1 MFGNKSNSKFYRTG
15 GTRGGQ
21 DQFKWDDV
29 KNDKYREN
37 YLGHSVHAT
46 VGRWQKGK
54 DLTWYA
60 KSKGEQNASLE
71 EERRRLRELDEDLMN
86 EALGIRAEK
95 KWNERET
102 LDAEEVRRLLAKGQ
116 SNKEEEDGM
125 VEDRGKGL
133 GAGAAKFHD
142 HLDRKTKVQVELE
155 KYRAQQ
161 QQSAEEES
169 RSKLAGRIID
179 PSKDKKGSYSADD
192 ITAPG
197 VSLEKPAPDASSKD
211 NYHRDS
217 RNRDVV
223 GSSSSSSRMPRDR
236 VPQEDTSFRGD
247 QRPREVRDRSRSRD
261 RVRRDSRERRDETR
275 DDRRGRRRSPSGSR
289 SRSPPRRSGDSRE
302 RRPKR
307 DRSESPSSSASSYSD
322 EARERSRKR
331 ERKHNKKDK
340 KDKKDKKH
348 SKKERK

>member
-37 YLGHSVHAT
+37 YLGHSVHAP

-54 DLTWYA
+54 DLNWYA
-60 KSKGEQNASLE
+60 KSKVEQDASLE

-86 EALGIRAEK
+86 EALGIRAQK

-142 HLDRKTKVQVELE
+142 HLDRKSKVQVELE
-155 KYRAQQ
+155 RYRAQQ
-161 QQSAEEES
+161 KQSAEEEM
-169 RSKLAGRIID
+169 RSKLEGRIID
-179 PSKDKKGSYSADD
+179 PSKGKKGSYSADD

-197 VSLEKPAPDASSKD
+197 VSLDKPAQEASPRD
-211 NYHRDS
+211 TNHRDS
-217 RNRDVV
+217 RNRDLV
-223 GSSSSSSRMPRDR
+223 GSSSSSRRAPRDR
-236 VPQEDTSFRGD
+236 APQDDNYRVDE
-247 QRPREVRDRSRSRD
+247 RPRETRDRSRSRD
-261 RVRRDSRERRDETR
+261 RVRRDSRDRRDETR
-275 DDRRGRRRSPSGSR
+275 EDHHRHRRSPSSSSR
-289 SRSPPRRSGDSRE
+289 SRSPPRHSGDHRE
-302 RRPKR
+302 RRSKH
-307 DRSESPSSSASSYSD
+307 DRSESPSSASSSSD
-322 EARERSRKR
+322 DSRERSRKR
-331 ERKHNKKDK
+331 ERKHKKDK